1 MATQWRD
8 TPPTDSAWKP
18 AKGISASERAN
29 EQDKA
34 AGGRTNR
41 YLPVASGRTVLA
53 SIYLRLPAKSRR
65 VYAYLR
71 WPEGRKTRERYVC
84 QVSCATREEN
94 LAQAW
99 RQALSIGLASL
110 QRPKRPTESWASS
123 PAVRSVM
130 RANRS
135 RDTRPE
141 MALRSAV
148 HVLGLRYWV
157 DRQPLVGL
165 RRKADLVFP
174 GPRVA
179 VFVDGCFWHG
189 CTEHYRPSTRN
200 NEFWSGKIDGNRKR
214 DAETDELLTAAGW
227 TVIRVW
233 EHENPQEAAGRVATA
248 VLALRASQVR
258 AQIFDRVAELPNNI
272 NPS

>member
-8 TPPTDSAWKP
+8 APPTESAWKP
-18 AKGISASERAN
+18 VKGMSASERAE

-34 AGGRTNR
+34 AGGRKNR
-41 YLPVASGRTVLA
+41 YLPGSSGRTVLA
-53 SIYLRLPAKSRR
+53 SIYLRLPPKSRR

-84 QVSCATREEN
+84 QVGCDTREEN

-99 RQALSIGLASL
+99 RHALSVGLASL
-110 QRPKRPTESWASS
+110 QRPKESAQSWASS

-148 HVLGLRYWV
+148 HALGLRYRV
-157 DRQPLVGL
+157 DRQPLAGL
-165 RRKADLVFP
+165 RRKADLVFA

-189 CTEHYRPSTRN
+189 CPEHYRPSTRN
-200 NEFWSGKIDGNRKR
+200 SEFWSSKIEGNRNR
-214 DAETDELLTAAGW
+214 DAQTDEKLAAAGW

-233 EHENPQEAAGRVATA
+233 EHEDTQQAASRIAQA
-248 VLALRASQVR
+248 VLAWRTDPHPHRGAGSLNGRH
-258 AQIFDRVAELPNNI
+258 
-272 NPS
+272 

>member
-1 MATQWRD
+1 M
-8 TPPTDSAWKP
+8 
-18 AKGISASERAN
+18 
-29 EQDKA
+29 
-34 AGGRTNR
+34 
-41 YLPVASGRTVLA
+41 
-53 SIYLRLPAKSRR
+53 
-65 VYAYLR
+65 YAYLR

-84 QVSCATREEN
+84 QVDCDTREEN

-99 RQALSIGLASL
+99 RHALSVGLASL
-110 QRPKRPTESWASS
+110 QRPKKTAQSWASS

-148 HVLGLRYWV
+148 HALGLRYRV

-165 RRKADLVFP
+165 RRKADLVFA

-189 CTEHYRPSTRN
+189 CPQHYRPSTRN
-200 NEFWSGKIDGNRKR
+200 SEFWSSKIEGNRDR
-214 DAETDELLTAAGW
+214 DAQTDEKLAAAGW

-233 EHENPQEAAGRVATA
+233 EHEDTQQAASRIARA
-248 VLALRASQVR
+248 VLALRADPHQ
-258 AQIFDRVAELPNNI
+258 AKPEH
-272 NPS
+272 